1 MSLSKFQE
9 LVEDRGAWHAAVHGI
24 TDSQTWLSNFYFM
37 THKIKSSQLVT
48 EGEDGIREKV
58 LPIAQAVHCILHNS
72 ASSHQHSHQVG
83 RSKGQLVPWNRA
95 ENGTASSH
103 HQTPRLTEDKF
114 NIIQVEVERGCE
126 HLIYLLIDL
135 NK

>member
-1 MSLSKFQE
+1 
-9 LVEDRGAWHAAVHGI
+9 
-24 TDSQTWLSNFYFM
+24 M

-58 LPIAQAVHCILHNS
+58 LPLAQAVHCILYNS
-72 ASSHQHSHQVG
+72 ASSDQHSHQVG
-83 RSKGQLVPWNRA
+83 RSKGQLAPWNRA

-114 NIIQVEVERGCE
+114 NIIQIEVEWGCE
-126 HLIYLLIDL
+126 HLVYLFIYWPQ
-135 NK
+135 

>member
-1 MSLSKFQE
+1 
-9 LVEDRGAWHAAVHGI
+9 
-24 TDSQTWLSNFYFM
+24 M

-114 NIIQVEVERGCE
+114 NIIQVEVEQGCE